1 MITIVSYCFRN
12 MDVDEMDI
20 DEDNIRLFC
29 KSDST
34 ISFSEISQR
43 VRRGSFFIKWDPSLD
58 IPESLQKMRKDRLN
72 LSQNEFSALEY
83 QLYCCRILLQKKNY
97 LYTYGARNVQLEND
111 VYEKLIRYLDVWQ
124 VYNMCIW
131 RHHNTTMTLP
141 DDDMILM
148 FNLPAKEMEE
158 EEEHQVK
165 KMTQIRINENY
176 TLRRAHW
183 SGPQRLAARHTRDF
197 FLYGFETKKP
207 MLCDLKC
214 TQDNHDMIREFILA
228 LLKADVSI
236 ETIKDI
242 CDAQLYGMPEVPK
255 MVESEDEMS
264 KKKMEMP
271 VQRSSITDFSPI
283 AIEVVAATKLQRAYR
298 KRLETLKQAVRQIE
312 EWWEPRRVENIEI
325 RLEIAQEMEAAIN
338 NLEHDLENVD
348 TFEYKELVADIK
360 DDYKTVRRPETRT
373 NKYWLKVI
381 MILTVPVAIGILL
394 ESWNGWD
401 NRPLL
406 LVCYG
411 AFQLLT
417 FYRKLWK
424 VLWFQTL
431 VLWLFTVIL
440 LNSEVSLIQDGWIRI
455 PAWVVIV
462 AVGRKRWIL
471 LFLATLVI
479 RIGLTLF
486 SDTFAIQ
493 PTEYGLVVYDL
504 YCMATIAAA
513 SRQGTPIEMLHKV
526 VINVVF
532 LIIIAFIGVVGCFYG
547 CLMINN

>member
-1 MITIVSYCFRN
+1 MILIVSEI
-12 MDVDEMDI
+12 MDLDEMDI
-20 DEDNIRLFC
+20 DEDNVRLFC

-34 ISFSEISQR
+34 ISFSAISQR

-58 IPESLQKMRKDRLN
+58 IPKPLKKLRKDRLN
-72 LSQNEFSALEY
+72 LSQNDFSALEY
-83 QLYCCRILLQKKNY
+83 QLYCCRILPIKKNCIY
-97 LYTYGARNVQLEND
+97 MYGARNVHLKND

-158 EEEHQVK
+158 EAEHQVK
-165 KMTQIRINENY
+165 KMTQIAINENY

-183 SGPQRLAARHTRDF
+183 SVPQRLAARHTRDF
-197 FLYGFETKKP
+197 FLYGFETKYP

-255 MVESEDEMS
+255 MVELEEEMS

-298 KRLETLKQAVRQIE
+298 KRLKTLKDAVRRIE

-325 RLEIAQEMEAAIN
+325 RLEIAQEMD
-338 NLEHDLENVD
+338 NLVHNIEYVDL
-348 TFEYKELVADIK
+348 FQYKELVADIK
-360 DDYKTVRRPETRT
+360 DDYKTVRRPEART

-381 MILTVPVAIGILL
+381 MILTVPVAIGIFLGR
-394 ESWNGWD
+394 WNGWD

-417 FYRKLWK
+417 LYRKLWK

-455 PAWVVIV
+455 PVWVVIV

-471 LFLATLVI
+471 LFLAMLVI
-479 RIGLTLF
+479 RIGLTFF
-486 SDTFAIQ
+486 SDTFFIQ

-504 YCMATIAAA
+504 YCMATIAGA

-532 LIIIAFIGVVGCFYG
+532 LIIIGFSGAFGCLYG
-547 CLMINN
+547 CLIINN

>member
-1 MITIVSYCFRN
+1 
-12 MDVDEMDI
+12 MDLDEMDI
-20 DEDNIRLFC
+20 DEADVRLFSQ
-29 KSDST
+29 SDST
-34 ISFSEISQR
+34 ISISEISHR

-58 IPESLQKMRKDRLN
+58 IPKSLKKMRKDRLN

-83 QLYCCRILLQKKNY
+83 QLYCCGILPIKKNY
-97 LYTYGARNVQLEND
+97 MYTYGARNVHLKND

-131 RHHNTTMTLP
+131 RHHNTTLTFP
-141 DDDMILM
+141 DEDMILM
-148 FNLPAKEMEE
+148 FNLPAKDMEE
-158 EEEHQVK
+158 ETERQVK
-165 KMTQIRINENY
+165 KMTQMTINDNY

-183 SGPQRLAARHTRDF
+183 SVTQRLAAQHTRDF
-197 FLYGFETKKP
+197 FLYDFETKYP

-214 TQDNHDMIREFILA
+214 TQDNHDMIREFMLA

-255 MVESEDEMS
+255 MVESEEEMS

-283 AIEVVAATKLQRAYR
+283 TTEVVAATKLQRAYR
-298 KRLETLKQAVRQIE
+298 KRLETLKDAVRRIE
-312 EWWEPRRVENIEI
+312 EWWEPHRVENIEI
-325 RLEIAQEMEAAIN
+325 RLEIAQEDDEAIN
-338 NLEHDLENVD
+338 NLRHELEEED
-348 TFEYKELVADIK
+348 TFQYKELVAEIK

-381 MILTVPVAIGILL
+381 MILTVPVAIGVLL
-394 ESWNGWD
+394 GRWD
-401 NRPLL
+401 GGGYGPLM

-417 FYRKLWK
+417 LYRKLWK

-431 VLWLFTVIL
+431 VLWLFTVVV
-440 LNSEVSLIQDGWIRI
+440 LNSEVSLIQYGWLRI

-462 AVGRKRWIL
+462 AVGGKRWIL
-471 LFLATLVI
+471 LFLVTLVI
-479 RIGLTLF
+479 RIGLMLF
-486 SDTFAIQ
+486 SDTFSIQ

-504 YCMATIAAA
+504 YCMATIAGA
-513 SRQGTPIEMLHKV
+513 SRQGTPMEMLHKV

-532 LIIIAFIGVVGCFYG
+532 LIIIGFSGVFGCLYG
-547 CLMINN
+547 CMIINN

>member
-1 MITIVSYCFRN
+1 M
-12 MDVDEMDI
+12 
-20 DEDNIRLFC
+20 
-29 KSDST
+29 
-34 ISFSEISQR
+34 
-43 VRRGSFFIKWDPSLD
+43 
-58 IPESLQKMRKDRLN
+58 
-72 LSQNEFSALEY
+72 
-83 QLYCCRILLQKKNY
+83 
-97 LYTYGARNVQLEND
+97 YTYGARNVHLKND

-131 RHHNTTMTLP
+131 RHHNTTLTFP
-141 DDDMILM
+141 DEDMILM
-148 FNLPAKEMEE
+148 FNLPAKDMEE
-158 EEEHQVK
+158 ETERQVK
-165 KMTQIRINENY
+165 KMTQMTINDNY

-183 SGPQRLAARHTRDF
+183 SVTQRLAAQHTRDF
-197 FLYGFETKKP
+197 FLYDFETKYP

-214 TQDNHDMIREFILA
+214 TQDNHDMIREFMLA

-255 MVESEDEMS
+255 MVESEEEMS

-283 AIEVVAATKLQRAYR
+283 TTEVVAATKLQRAYR
-298 KRLETLKQAVRQIE
+298 KRLETLKDAVRRIE
-312 EWWEPRRVENIEI
+312 EWWEPHRVENIEI
-325 RLEIAQEMEAAIN
+325 RLEIAQEDDEAIN
-338 NLEHDLENVD
+338 NLRHELEEED
-348 TFEYKELVADIK
+348 TFQYKELVAEIK

-381 MILTVPVAIGILL
+381 MILTVPVAIGVLL
-394 ESWNGWD
+394 GRWD
-401 NRPLL
+401 GGGYGPLM

-417 FYRKLWK
+417 LYRKLWK

-431 VLWLFTVIL
+431 VLWLFTVVV
-440 LNSEVSLIQDGWIRI
+440 LNSEVSLIQYGWLRI

-462 AVGRKRWIL
+462 AVGGKRWIL
-471 LFLATLVI
+471 LFLVTLVI
-479 RIGLTLF
+479 RIGLMLF
-486 SDTFAIQ
+486 SDTFSIQ

-504 YCMATIAAA
+504 YCMATIAGA
-513 SRQGTPIEMLHKV
+513 SRQGTPMEMLHKV

-532 LIIIAFIGVVGCFYG
+532 LIIIGFSGVFGCLYG
-547 CLMINN
+547 CMIINN